1 MSEVFTKEFVQRVMD
16 QTGAPGGWLSHA
28 EAEQLLGRRIDSNLN
43 PDINPVDPPA
53 NLLNPFLYSPAEQVA
68 GLFTLLQQEQSAA
81 ER

>member
-1 MSEVFTKEFVQRVMD
+1 MT
-16 QTGAPGGWLSHA
+16 QTGEPGGWLSHA
-28 EAEQLLGRRIDSNLN
+28 EAEQLLDRRIDSNLN
-43 PDINPVDPPA
+43 PDINPVDPAA